1 MRRSFSGGT
10 RRRNFAARV
19 ELVEAAAADVLA
31 APCGPGTGCRRPG
44 CADSPL
50 FDEAEAPPPSVLA
63 AGLRAAAP
71 GGANDILAASL
82 ESLLPSRRAPGRR
95 ATRAEST
102 PRLPA
107 PRPRL
112 PPPPPPPPGRAA
124 AAVSPTSSRIRSR
137 HSSSPTTPRRSRA
150 GFGGHRRVRVRVR
163 VRVARRVRRR
173 GGGRTR
179 GGERRDGGG
188 GVGGVDAIG
197 DASGSRRRRRALLRA
212 GGGGGR
218 AVPSSRPLAS
228 LLEGAHS
235 SAALELLQRVAGLRA
250 EGAGEDEYD
259 ADEVD
264 WGRVARLGSPRQM
277 WDSVDA
283 NGGRAVDLMYGVMLS
298 GGMDPERAALP
309 ACLVGD
315 SVDQ

>member
-1 MRRSFSGGT
+1 MAEG
-10 RRRNFAARV
+10 
-19 ELVEAAAADVLA
+19 AAA
-31 APCGPGTGCRRPG
+31 GRW
-44 CADSPL
+44 
-50 FDEAEAPPPSVLA
+50 LA

-82 ESLLPSRRAPGRR
+82 ESLLPSRRAR
-95 ATRAEST
+95 
-102 PRLPA
+102 
-107 PRPRL
+107 
-112 PPPPPPPPGRAA
+112 
-124 AAVSPTSSRIRSR
+124 
-137 HSSSPTTPRRSRA
+137 TPRRS
-150 GFGGHRRVRVRVR
+150 
-163 VRVARRVRRR
+163 
-173 GGGRTR
+173 GGGTPRLR
-179 GGERRDGGG
+179 PRDR
-188 GVGGVDAIG
+188 VF
-197 DASGSRRRRRALLRA
+197 RRRRLRLPGAPRHGGLADVVADPLAAFVFPDHAAPFARVLVDIAASASASASASRGGFDDAAEDERGEESAATAAAALAVLTRLVTRADRVAADALLRA
-212 GGGGGR
+212 GGGGG
-218 AVPSSRPLAS
+218 APSIFAPIAS